1 MDFTKEKCVV
11 CDKYFGEEDDVVV
24 CPECGSP
31 YHRECY
37 NIAGHCINEARHNEG
52 FSYER
57 HEKSEK
63 ISDKDEENKNEKSK
77 AQSSAFGYENDI
89 YEDEEINKQ
98 IKEDEEKRKALFE
111 ELTGENVI
119 KEINGKSSIY
129 YGAAV
134 AKNQQYYI
142 PRFVYLEKA
151 GKKSMFNFTAFL
163 FPLGW
168 TLYRKIYKLAAAVL
182 AFYLVI
188 AGISTVPVATNEAFW
203 DSCKEV
209 VETEGEDGIY
219 NVLMYSYGMSE
230 SLTPAEAKL
239 YDSLISTALPTS
251 VSTFLSIMCIIFR
264 YVVGMFATGVYFE
277 KTKNLVEK
285 TVPNGDY
292 LKERDEQYEI
302 VLLKKGLPLPLIVAA
317 LGGIIDM
324 LLLF

>member
-37 NIAGHCINEARHNEG
+37 NTAGHCINEARHKEG
-52 FSYER
+52 FSYEK
-57 HEKSEK
+57 HQNPEEN
-63 ISDKDEENKNEKSK
+63 SDKTKENKKEKNSIERK
-77 AQSSAFGYENDI
+77 AFGSEAELNEN
-89 YEDEEINKQ
+89 EEINKK
-98 IKEDEEKRKALFE
+98 IEEEEEKRKALFE

-134 AKNQQYYI
+134 GKNQQYYL
-142 PRFVYLEKA
+142 PRFVYLEKT
-151 GKKSMFNFTAFL
+151 GKKTMFNFTAFL

-168 TLYRKIYKLAAAVL
+168 TLYRKIYKLVAAVL

-188 AGISTVPVATNEAFW
+188 AGIGLVPTMTNEAFRE
-203 DSCKEV
+203 SMEAV
-209 VETEGEDGIY
+209 IEEEGTDGLY

-230 SLTPAEAKL
+230 SLTPTEAEF
-239 YDSLISTALPTS
+239 YDSVEKAMLPTS
-251 VSTFLSIMCIIFR
+251 VSTFLSIMCIVFR
-264 YVVGMFATGVYFE
+264 YVVGMCATGVYFE
-277 KTKNLVEK
+277 KTKNLVDK
-285 TVPNGDY
+285 TAPNGEY
-292 LKERDEQYEI
+292 IKERDGQYEGA
-302 VLLKKGLPLPLIVAA
+302 LLKKGLPLPMIVAV
-317 LGGIIDM
+317 LGGIVDM